1 MKLYFISGL
10 GADHRVF
17 GRMEF
22 EGYECIHLEWI
33 KPFKNESLSE
43 YALRLAA
50 PIDTKSHALIGVSFG
65 GMLLSEIHRQ
75 KGSKVAFL
83 ISSTPQ
89 SNILPSIPAFLSKI
103 FLRKGMLQIGT
114 PLFKLLAPFLFGVK
128 EKEAKKLLRKIIA
141 ETDLNFL
148 QWALKAILAW
158 KNEQSLTDLIQ
169 IHGKADK
176 LVPAKGQEIDYLL
189 EGGHFVV
196 WEKAAEIEEI
206 IKRHLPKRRN

>member
-17 GRMEF
+17 DRIKF

-33 KPFKNESLSE
+33 KPYKNESLSE

-50 PIDTKSHALIGVSFG
+50 PIDTASHALIGVSFG

-75 KGSKVAFL
+75 KGSKAAFL

-89 SNILPSIPAFLSKI
+89 SSILPSFPALLAQV

-114 PLFKLLAPFLFGVK
+114 PIFKLLAPYLFGVR

-141 ETDLNFL
+141 ETDLDFL

-158 KNEQSLTDLIQ
+158 KPEKPPPGLIQ

-176 LVPAKGQEIDYLL
+176 LVPARGQEIDYLF

-196 WEKAAEIEEI
+196 WEKAEEIEEI
-206 IKRHLPKRRN
+206 IKRNL

>member
-17 GRMEF
+17 GRMKF

-33 KPFKNESLSE
+33 KPYKNESLSE

-50 PIDTKSHALIGVSFG
+50 PIDPASHALIGVSFG

-83 ISSTPQ
+83 ISSTPK
-89 SNILPSIPAFLSKI
+89 SNILPAFPAVLSKL
-103 FLRKGMLQIGT
+103 FLRKGMLQLGT
-114 PLFKLLAPFLFGVK
+114 PLFQLLAPFLFGVK
-128 EKEAKKLLRKIIA
+128 EKETQKLLRQIIE
-141 ETDLNFL
+141 ETDLEFL
-148 QWALKAILAW
+148 QWALKAIMAW
-158 KNEQSLTDLIQ
+158 ESEEPHPDLIQ
-169 IHGKADK
+169 IHGNADK

-196 WEKAAEIEEI
+196 WEKAEEIEGI
-206 IKRHLPKRRN
+206 IKRNLKK